1 MVHRAQ
7 RAAHLVNVARTS
19 QKSQLLQA
27 TGEQKDSPFILPYD
41 SHFLLR
47 ALTKNIVL

>member
-7 RAAHLVNVARTS
+7 RAAHLVNVARMS
-19 QKSQLLQA
+19 QKSQWLQA

-41 SHFLLR
+41 SHCHLR
-47 ALTKNIVL
+47 ALIKNTVL